1 MSRPISLTIAVVLQ
15 WIAAIFGI
23 IGGVFLLGAAGAMSS
38 QSVRD
43 EVNRVLDEG
52 GFAEITAATIAWG
65 VLAAGIFTVFISV
78 IRIIVAV
85 SLARGHNWARLLITV
100 FVALSLLGAIFELFQ
115 GGGAFWRGIAA
126 IIVEILILWLMWN
139 RSSSA
144 YIKVKTAE
152 RALAKS

>member
-1 MSRPISLTIAVVLQ
+1 MTRPMSLTIAVVLQ

-23 IGGVFLLGAAGAMSS
+23 IGGFFLLGAAGAMGS
-38 QSVRD
+38 QTVRD
-43 EVNRVLDEG
+43 GVNRALADG
-52 GFAEITAATIAWG
+52 GFGEITAATLAWG
-65 VLAAGIFTVFISV
+65 TLAAGIFTVFIAV

-115 GGGAFWRGIAA
+115 GGGAFWRGIGT
-126 IIVEILILWLMWN
+126 IIVELVILWLMWN
-139 RSSSA
+139 RTSTA

-152 RALAKS
+152 RALMRS

>member
-52 GFAEITAATIAWG
+52 GFADITAATIAWG

-115 GGGAFWRGIAA
+115 GGGAFWRGLGA
-126 IIVEILILWLMWN
+126 IVVELVILWLMWN
-139 RSSSA
+139 SSSSA